1 MNNELFQ
8 QAKASAVALD
18 YNKALE
24 LYGKCLQ
31 DNENPP
37 QVGELGLIYHQIGN
51 CLMKLQS
58 YYEAIEAYTQA
69 AADTVSKPMG
79 LPWLS
84 IGPVTIGGKPHIV
97 YTSQADTIYAD
108 IKLDSLLLREISM
121 IISQEINDPKLGF
134 PTVTEVDVAADLN
147 TAKVYVSFLGKNY
160 KKRDGI
166 DALRRAK
173 GHIKSLLAK
182 RIKIRKIPDLTFIVD
197 DTLDKADRIEEL
209 LSK

>member
-1 MNNELFQ
+1 M
-8 QAKASAVALD
+8 ARTD
-18 YNKALE
+18 
-24 LYGKCLQ
+24 
-31 DNENPP
+31 
-37 QVGELGLIYHQIGN
+37 
-51 CLMKLQS
+51 
-58 YYEAIEAYTQA
+58 
-69 AADTVSKPMG
+69 
-79 LPWLS
+79 
-84 IGPVTIGGKPHIV
+84 
-97 YTSQADTIYAD
+97 
-108 IKLDSLLLREISM
+108 KLDSILLREISM

-134 PTVTEVDVAADLN
+134 PTVTEVDVAPDLN

-182 RIKIRKIPDLTFIVD
+182 RIKIRKIPDLTFIVA

>member
-1 MNNELFQ
+1 M
-8 QAKASAVALD
+8 ARTD
-18 YNKALE
+18 
-24 LYGKCLQ
+24 
-31 DNENPP
+31 
-37 QVGELGLIYHQIGN
+37 
-51 CLMKLQS
+51 
-58 YYEAIEAYTQA
+58 
-69 AADTVSKPMG
+69 
-79 LPWLS
+79 
-84 IGPVTIGGKPHIV
+84 
-97 YTSQADTIYAD
+97 
-108 IKLDSLLLREISM
+108 KLDSILLREISM

-134 PTVTEVDVAADLN
+134 PTVTEVDVAPDLN

-173 GHIKSLLAK
+173 GHIKALLAK